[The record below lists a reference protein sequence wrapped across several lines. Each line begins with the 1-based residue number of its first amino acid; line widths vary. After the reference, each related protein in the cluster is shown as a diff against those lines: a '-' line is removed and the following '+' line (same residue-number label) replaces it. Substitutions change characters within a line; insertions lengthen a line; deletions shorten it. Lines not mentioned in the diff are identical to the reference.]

1 MGLRSLLASLTGK
14 VFGRGVMP
22 AFFHEVGRRL
32 SKKEE
37 FKMYATG
44 ATHKSTFSLSTQE
57 EIPSGPDALFVLSA
71 DNFLRTWKLRYRT
84 GRCLLVYVRER
95 VYIRRG

>member
-1 MGLRSLLASLTGK
+1 MGHRSLLASLTGE
-14 VFGRGVMP
+14 VFERGVMP

-44 ATHKSTFSLSTQE
+44 TTHKSTFSLSTQ
-57 EIPSGPDALFVLSA
+57 
-71 DNFLRTWKLRYRT
+71 
-84 GRCLLVYVRER
+84 VRVKCR
-95 VYIRRG
+95 

>member
-1 MGLRSLLASLTGK
+1 MGLRSLLASLTGE
-14 VFGRGVMP
+14 VFETGVMP

-37 FKMYATG
+37 FKIYATST
-44 ATHKSTFSLSTQE
+44 THKSTFSLSTQE

-71 DNFLRTWKLRYRT
+71 DNFLRT
-84 GRCLLVYVRER
+84 
-95 VYIRRG
+95 